1 MGGGSRW
8 RKGTRGQAGYG
19 LAAVVVSECSCG
31 LGQMSTPLP
40 LDIPYIKV
48 PAPPEEGSPLLGYI
62 EFHPERA

>member
-19 LAAVVVSECSCG
+19 LATVVVSECSCR

-40 LDIPYIKV
+40 LAIPYIKV

-62 EFHPERA
+62 ELHPERA